1 VIIAAILAPAPAEGD
16 TAGVTATVGGPM
28 EGTES
33 DTGDDT
39 STVEVRAA
47 NAAFYAAFEAR
58 DLDAMSDVWEHAD
71 RVTCVHPGWPVLA
84 GWASVAASWYALFD
98 GPQRLQFIV
107 TDEHVNVV
115 GRTAW
120 VTCNENLLEAGGT
133 QTVAATNVFV
143 RDSSG
148 WRLTHHH
155 GSPVVQQSRPRNS

>member
-1 VIIAAILAPAPAEGD
+1 VIIAAILAPVVGEGD
-16 TAGVTATVGGPM
+16 TARPAATVVHPM
-28 EGTES
+28 S
-33 DTGDDT
+33 DADDDT
-39 STVEVRAA
+39 STAEVREA

-107 TDEHVNVV
+107 TDEQVNVV

-120 VTCNENLLEAGGT
+120 VTCNENLLEVDGT
-133 QTVAATNVFV
+133 QTVAATNIFV

-155 GSPVVQQSRPRNS
+155 GSPVVQQSRTRNS